1 MTVVKVLELVG
12 ESSSSWTEAAE
23 NAVQEAAQTVDNI
36 TGVEVYNLT
45 ANVSGGQIVE
55 YKANVKVAFA
65 VDGNRR
71 GQKTGQSRL

>member
-12 ESSSSWTEAAE
+12 ESPTSW
-23 NAVQEAAQTVDNI
+23 QEAAQNAVIEAAKTVDNI

-45 ANVSGGQIVE
+45 ANVDNGRIVE

-65 VDGNRR
+65 VDNRR
-71 GQKTGQSRL
+71 RGVS